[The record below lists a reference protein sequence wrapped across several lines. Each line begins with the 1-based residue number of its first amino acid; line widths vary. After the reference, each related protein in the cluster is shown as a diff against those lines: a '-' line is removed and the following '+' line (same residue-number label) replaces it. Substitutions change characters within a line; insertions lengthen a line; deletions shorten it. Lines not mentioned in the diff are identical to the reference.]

1 MERKM
6 QSGDRPSGRL
16 FEDLSKLAGGALG
29 AASGL
34 RQDVETLVRTQA
46 AKLVNELDLV
56 KREEF
61 EAVREMASKARLE
74 QELLVARLEKLEI
87 QLSELQE
94 KQSHNKLLQ
103 VFSTIFCKIFAKKL
117 IQRRILSCFQES
129 DLSLCRSRWAHLW
142 VPLPGDKV
150 HVIGIFPSARLSRGN
165 IRSK

>member
-1 MERKM
+1 M

-16 FEDLSKLAGGALG
+16 LEDLSKLAGGALG

-94 KQSHNKLLQ
+94 K
-103 VFSTIFCKIFAKKL
+103 T
-117 IQRRILSCFQES
+117 ES
-129 DLSLCRSRWAHLW
+129 Q
-142 VPLPGDKV
+142 
-150 HVIGIFPSARLSRGN
+150 
-165 IRSK
+165 

>member
-94 KQSHNKLLQ
+94 K
-103 VFSTIFCKIFAKKL
+103 T
-117 IQRRILSCFQES
+117 ES
-129 DLSLCRSRWAHLW
+129 Q
-142 VPLPGDKV
+142 
-150 HVIGIFPSARLSRGN
+150 
-165 IRSK
+165 

>member
-1 MERKM
+1 M

-94 KQSHNKLLQ
+94 K
-103 VFSTIFCKIFAKKL
+103 T
-117 IQRRILSCFQES
+117 ES
-129 DLSLCRSRWAHLW
+129 Q
-142 VPLPGDKV
+142 
-150 HVIGIFPSARLSRGN
+150 
-165 IRSK
+165 

>member
-1 MERKM
+1 M

-34 RQDVETLVRTQA
+34 WQDVETLMRTQA

-94 KQSHNKLLQ
+94 K
-103 VFSTIFCKIFAKKL
+103 T
-117 IQRRILSCFQES
+117 ES
-129 DLSLCRSRWAHLW
+129 Q
-142 VPLPGDKV
+142 
-150 HVIGIFPSARLSRGN
+150 
-165 IRSK
+165 

>member
-1 MERKM
+1 M

-74 QELLVARLEKLEI
+74 QELLVARLEKLES

-94 KQSHNKLLQ
+94 K
-103 VFSTIFCKIFAKKL
+103 T
-117 IQRRILSCFQES
+117 ES
-129 DLSLCRSRWAHLW
+129 Q
-142 VPLPGDKV
+142 
-150 HVIGIFPSARLSRGN
+150 
-165 IRSK
+165 